1 MKKTVSLS
9 QQEKQEILADAQSL
23 SRRDA
28 FRQTLVKDAPASY
41 DVYLQF
47 LKNMQNVFPKIT
59 PAEQIPA
66 QDHFRL

>member
-1 MKKTVSLS
+1 MKLS
-9 QQEKQEILADAQSL
+9 EQEKQEILADAQSL

-28 FRQTLVKDAPASY
+28 FRKTQIKDAPSSY

>member
-9 QQEKQEILADAQSL
+9 RQEKQEILADAQSL

-28 FRQTLVKDAPASY
+28 FRQTQIKDVPVCY
-41 DVYLQF
+41 DVYLRF
-47 LKNMQNVFPKIT
+47 LKSIQNVFPKIT